1 MIDYNLPND
10 IGLVLEGGGFRGMY
24 TAGVLDA
31 FLQQELYFKYVIGVS
46 AGADYGASYVSRQ
59 FGRNLAVNEY
69 VSDPNYCSWFH
80 LLSKGEYFN
89 DHFVYHYLPEHLVP
103 FDFEAFTKS
112 GVTMKVGL
120 TDCNTGKADF
130 KTLDATDKERFA
142 TLLSATSSLP
152 VIARPKRID
161 NEFYMDGGISDSI
174 PVQQAF
180 NDGHKRLVVILTRD
194 VAYRKDQVKFLPFWK
209 RHYRYYPRLAEA
221 IINRAAQY
229 NQTLDMIAK
238 LEKEGSIYVIRPNEM
253 LPVSRMENK
262 PKRLEKVYYMGLEQM
277 NKDVDRLKEWIGI

>member
-24 TAGVLDA
+24 TAGVLDS
-31 FLQQELYFKYVIGVS
+31 FLQQELYFKYLIGVS

-89 DHFVYHYLPEHLVP
+89 DDFVYRYLPEHLVP
-103 FDFEAFTKS
+103 FDFEAFSS
-112 GVTMKVGL
+112 GNVTMKVGL
-120 TDCNTGKADF
+120 TDCNTGKAAF
-130 KTLDATDKERFA
+130 KVLDATDKKRFA

-152 VIARPKRID
+152 VIARPKQID
-161 NEFYMDGGISDSI
+161 NELYLDGGISDSI

-180 NDGHKRLVVILTRD
+180 NDGYKRLVVILTRD
-194 VAYRKDQVKFLPFWK
+194 AAYRKDQVKFLPFW
-209 RHYRYYPRLAEA
+209 RHHYRHYPRLAEA

-238 LEKEGSIYVIRPNEM
+238 LEKEGSIYVIRPNET

-277 NKDVDRLKEWIGI
+277 NNEIDRLKEWIGI